1 MNHPNQTRQ
10 TRSAGSFARREHT
23 QPFRQE
29 CQDWILS
36 MSDVVQITGM
46 SRATIYALMSRGTF
60 PQAAK
65 IGVRRIGWK
74 TSQIKGWMDQ
84 RFGTTSSGAGD

>member
-1 MNHPNQTRQ
+1 
-10 TRSAGSFARREHT
+10 
-23 QPFRQE
+23 
-29 CQDWILS
+29 

-84 RFGTTSSGAGD
+84 RFGAALSDAGN

>member
-1 MNHPNQTRQ
+1 VNEANQTR
-10 TRSAGSFARREHT
+10 SSGSFARQGHT

-65 IGVRRIGWK
+65 VGVRRIGWK

>member
-1 MNHPNQTRQ
+1 MNQANQTRSSGGLAQ
-10 TRSAGSFARREHT
+10 HEHT
-23 QPFRQE
+23 QPQPFRHE

-60 PQAAK
+60 PKASK
-65 IGVRRIGWK
+65 ISARRIGWK
-74 TSQIKGWMDQ
+74 TSQIKGWLDQ
-84 RFGTTSSGAGD
+84 RFGAALSDAGN

>member
-1 MNHPNQTRQ
+1 
-10 TRSAGSFARREHT
+10 
-23 QPFRQE
+23 
-29 CQDWILS
+29 
-36 MSDVVQITGM
+36 M

-74 TSQIKGWMDQ
+74 TSQIKSWMDQ
-84 RFGTTSSGAGD
+84 RFGAASSDVGF